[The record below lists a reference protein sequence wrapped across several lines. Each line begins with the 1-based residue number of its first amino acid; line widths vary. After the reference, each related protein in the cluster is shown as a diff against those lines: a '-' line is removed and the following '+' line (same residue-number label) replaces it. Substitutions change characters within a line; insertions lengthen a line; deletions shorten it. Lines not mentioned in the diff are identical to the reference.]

1 MGVSI
6 KWMML
11 SIDGSQVLRVVST
24 SGPPGKSYNNLLL
37 ECFSMEHFSPSAFSM
52 LGEFTLHLNRP
63 LSSYLKTN
71 QSQNLEQKARNRHY

>member
-6 KWMML
+6 KRTTL
-11 SIDGSQVLRVVST
+11 SLDGSQVLRVVST
-24 SGPPGKSYNNLLL
+24 SGPPGKSYNNLSL
-37 ECFSMEHFSPSAFSM
+37 ERFSTEHFSTSAFSM